1 MAGPAHEPPDGGRHG
16 GSVPAGGDRRTE
28 VEAKLAVVR
37 EAMAGAGLG
46 AVRLRGTDWFA
57 WATAGGSST
66 VLLAAEEGVAE
77 VVVTPTDAW
86 VVTDEIEAA
95 RLAEEEVPASLP
107 VWAAPWTEP
116 DRADRFVGEAAAGA
130 PVSSDRPTGAE
141 VPLPEALVATRWSLV
156 ADELARYRALG
167 RDAAEAA
174 TEALGAASP
183 TWSGHRLAAEAARA
197 LWERGIHPTLTLV
210 GDERRLP
217 RHRHATA
224 SSDPLGGLAMLVVCG
239 RRAGLY
245 ANLTRFVA
253 FRPLTEA
260 ERSRHE
266 ATLVVEAAALSAS
279 VPGASLGAVYDAVVS
294 AYADVGHPGAARD
307 HHQGGP
313 CGYLSRD
320 ALALPGGRQVLGE
333 HNAVAWNP
341 SLPAAKVEDTIVT
354 STADGLEVL
363 TVDGRWPTTPGP
375 HLPRPAV
382 LDRT

>member
-1 MAGPAHEPPDGGRHG
+1 MAGPAHEPTDGGRD
-16 GSVPAGGDRRTE
+16 AE

-37 EAMAGAGLG
+37 ERMAATGLG

-77 VVVTPTDAW
+77 VVVTPTGAW

-95 RLAEEEVPASLP
+95 RLAEEEVPPTLAVRAHP
-107 VWAAPWTEP
+107 WAHPE
-116 DRADRFVGEAAAGA
+116 AGA
-130 PVSSDRPTGAE
+130 AFVAEVAGGATVASDRPVDGE
-141 VPLPEALVATRWSLV
+141 VPLPEALVGARWSLLPG
-156 ADELARYRALG
+156 ELDRYRAVG

-174 TEALGAASP
+174 IEALEAAEP
-183 TWSGHRLAAEAARA
+183 AWSGHRLAGEAARA
-197 LWERGIHPTLTLV
+197 LWDRGIHPTLTLV

-224 SSDPLGGLAMLVVCG
+224 SADPLGGVAMLVVCG

-253 FRPLTEA
+253 FRPLTDA
-260 ERSRHE
+260 ERSRHR
-266 ATLVVEAAALSAS
+266 ATVEVEGVALAAS
-279 VPGASLGAVYDAVVS
+279 VPGTSLGAVYDALVA
-294 AYADVGHPGAARD
+294 AYADAGHPGAARD

-320 ALALPGGRQVLGE
+320 VLARPGGRQVLGE

-341 SLPAAKVEDTIVT
+341 SLPAAKVEDTVVT

-375 HLPRPAV
+375 QLPRPDV
-382 LDRT
+382 LDRA